1 MIAVTVSAM
10 LLQSVPSMNARSRH
24 HRRQSAGHVPVECV
38 TVPLITTYR
47 AIQTALGLRAAIP
60 ISAAGKPSRI
70 VSRMSKS
77 TRVWHHFFGISR
89 DTPRPIRTGRNDSF
103 HYIGVPRGS
112 CRISAVSGARG
123 WVRMTSTVSVRTFT
137 DADVSRKKSDLSAGK
152 NEWFFAFIP
161 GGTWYGVSLA
171 YFGQPIHVHWKA

>member
-77 TRVWHHFFGISR
+77 TRVAAPFFRNKPGYSAAHSY
-89 DTPRPIRTGRNDSF
+89 RPERL
-103 HYIGVPRGS
+103 VPLYWSARGS

>member
-1 MIAVTVSAM
+1 MCR
-10 LLQSVPSMNARSRH
+10 LNASRCRSSRH
-24 HRRQSAGHVPVECV
+24 TAQFRQRSACG
-38 TVPLITTYR
+38 PLFR
-47 AIQTALGLRAAIP
+47 FRLRASHQESYRGCRNP
-60 ISAAGKPSRI
+60 RGWR
-70 VSRMSKS
+70 
-77 TRVWHHFFGISR
+77 HHFFGISR